1 MLKLL
6 HYLRNLE
13 TRALILLIGAAGA
26 LWGFFNIA
34 SEVREGDTK
43 ALDTHLLLMLRN
55 AAEPSDPIG
64 SRAVQESLRDV
75 TALGGVTVI
84 TLVTTVALLAFLMH
98 RKLWHA
104 AIFAG
109 TVLLAFVSSEGL
121 KDAYNRPRPD
131 LVPHGSYAYSA
142 SFPSGHSTLSA
153 AVYLTLAMLISSLEP
168 NRGTKSLVFVVAGL
182 LVVGIGF
189 SRVYLAVHWPSDV
202 LAGWCLGAAWALA
215 AWIVLLRVGGRDD
228 VVGVEPETGPAPQNG
243 RAQLPT
249 RWSED

>member
-1 MLKLL
+1 MVKVLKQLL
-6 HYLRNLE
+6 KRIE
-13 TRALILLIGAAGA
+13 SRALILVIGAAGA

-34 SEVREGDTK
+34 SEVNEGETK

-64 SRAVQESLRDV
+64 SRALQESMRDV

-84 TLVTTVALLAFLMH
+84 TLVTTVALMLFLMH

-104 AIFAG
+104 AIFAA
-109 TVLLAFVSSEGL
+109 TVTLAFVSSELL
-121 KDAYNRPRPD
+121 KDAYDRPRPD
-131 LVPHGSYAYSA
+131 LVPHGSYVYSS

-153 AVYLTLAMLISSLEP
+153 AVYLTLAVLISSLEP
-168 NRGTKSLVFVVAGL
+168 NRATKRTVFALAGL

-202 LAGWCLGAAWALA
+202 LAGWSLGGAWALI
-215 AWIVLLRVGGRDD
+215 AWVALLQFGGRDEIA
-228 VVGVEPETGPAPQNG
+228 EPEPKATASHPG
-243 RAQLPT
+243 
-249 RWSED
+249 

>member
-1 MLKLL
+1 MVKVLKHLL
-6 HYLRNLE
+6 KRLE
-13 TRALILLIGAAGA
+13 SRALIVLIAAAGA

-34 SEVREGDTK
+34 SEVGEGDTK

-64 SRAVQESLRDV
+64 SQALQESMRDV

-84 TLVTTVALLAFLMH
+84 TLVTTVALLLFLMH

-104 AIFAG
+104 GIFAA
-109 TVLLAFVSSEGL
+109 TVTLAFVSSELL
-121 KDAYNRPRPD
+121 KDVYDRPRPD
-131 LVPHGSYAYSA
+131 LVPHGSYVYSS

-153 AVYLTLAMLISSLEP
+153 AVYLTLAVLISSLEP
-168 NRGTKSLVFVVAGL
+168 NRATKRTVFTLAGV

-215 AWIVLLRVGGRDD
+215 AWTALLRLGGRDQ
-228 VVGVEPETGPAPQNG
+228 VAEPE
-243 RAQLPT
+243 
-249 RWSED
+249 SEAAVSQSG